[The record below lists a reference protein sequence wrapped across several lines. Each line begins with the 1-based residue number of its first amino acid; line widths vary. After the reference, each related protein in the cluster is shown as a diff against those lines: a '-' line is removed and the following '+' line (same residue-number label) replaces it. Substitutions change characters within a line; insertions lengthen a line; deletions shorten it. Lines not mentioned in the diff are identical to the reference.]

1 MLVNIGNFKDCKKMN
16 ENALEIYEELAREI
30 KRGRLNEIL
39 NKLKGAVKY
48 V

>member
-1 MLVNIGNFKDCKKMN
+1 MN
-16 ENALEIYEELAREI
+16 DNALEIYEELAREI

-39 NKLKGAVKY
+39 LKLKGAVKY

>member
-1 MLVNIGNFKDCKKMN
+1 MN
-16 ENALEIYEELAREI
+16 ENALEIYEELAKVIKRGRL

>member
-1 MLVNIGNFKDCKKMN
+1 MN